1 MPGKTNPR
9 LSRPEPH
16 EGYVAVGYIRGPH
29 GLEGELRV
37 ESLSDNPERFQ
48 VGAVLRAGDGSLT
61 IRSLRPHRGA
71 LLVCFEGID
80 TRERAHEVRGL
91 LLEIPET
98 DLVPLASN
106 QYYRHQLI
114 GLTVRDSTGN
124 ELGTLEEVLDTGAN
138 DVYVVSDG
146 DSELLI
152 PAIETVVRDVDVS
165 TGIIVVE
172 PLQGLE
178 RRPLRKKDA

>member
-29 GLEGELRV
+29 GLDGELKV
-37 ESLSDNPERFQ
+37 ESLSDNPDRFQ

-61 IRSLRPHRGA
+61 ILAIRPHRGA
-71 LLVCFEGID
+71 LLVCFDGI
-80 TRERAHEVRGL
+80 TSREQADQLRSL
-91 LLEIPET
+91 LLEIPES
-98 DLVPLASN
+98 DLAQLEPD

-114 GLTVRDSTGN
+114 GLAVRDIAEN
-124 ELGTLEEVLDTGAN
+124 PLGTLEEVLDTGAN

-146 DSELLI
+146 ESELLV
-152 PAIETVVRDVDVS
+152 PAIETVVRNVDIS
-165 TGIIVVE
+165 AGIMLIE
-172 PLQGLE
+172 PPQGLE
-178 RRPLRKKDA
+178 RRPLKKDG